1 MSGLRDKC
9 YLIELI
15 LLCDGRRVKGEIM
28 EETKIEDA
36 SSPAKATDADA
47 RVIKV
52 LLADDHPIV
61 MAGFAMSLENF
72 GLVIIGQAK
81 TPQDAVAMYSAQP
94 ADVVILD
101 IRFGAQ
107 LTGLDA
113 AKQIWQSHP
122 KARIIFLS
130 QFDQDS
136 LIKEAYRMGASA
148 FVTKDCEVA
157 ELVMAVRR
165 AHAGELYF
173 MPAIA
178 ERLANLS
185 VRGDASPQS
194 LFDERE
200 LAIFTLMAE
209 GLTNVEI
216 AEKLAL
222 SSKTISNVSQ
232 SIKERLGL
240 HRPAEIT
247 KLAVKHGLVSP

>member
-1 MSGLRDKC
+1 
-9 YLIELI
+9 
-15 LLCDGRRVKGEIM
+15 M
-28 EETKIEDA
+28 EETKAGGSA
-36 SSPAKATDADA
+36 SAANTA
-47 RVIKV
+47 IKV

-72 GLVIIGQAK
+72 GLVIVGQAK
-81 TPQDAVAMYSAQP
+81 TPQDAVALFTQQQP
-94 ADVVILD
+94 DVVILD

-113 AKQIWQSHP
+113 AKQIWQINP

-148 FVTKDCEVA
+148 FVTKDCEVTD
-157 ELVMAVRR
+157 LVLAIRR

-173 MPAIA
+173 MPVIA

-216 AEKLAL
+216 AEKLEL

>member
-1 MSGLRDKC
+1 MQQ
-9 YLIELI
+9 
-15 LLCDGRRVKGEIM
+15 
-28 EETKIEDA
+28 
-36 SSPAKATDADA
+36 ATSTGGATA
-47 RVIKV
+47 AIRV

-61 MAGFAMSLENF
+61 MAGFAMSLENL
-72 GLVIIGQAK
+72 GLTIVGQAK
-81 TPQDAVAMYSAQP
+81 TPQDAVAQCKALQP
-94 ADVVILD
+94 DVSILD
-101 IRFGAQ
+101 LRFGAQ

-113 AKQIWQSHP
+113 AKEIWQAQP

-136 LIKEAYRMGASA
+136 LIKEAYRLGACA

-157 ELVMAVRR
+157 ELLLAVQR

-194 LFDERE
+194 LFDARE

-216 AEKLAL
+216 AEKLDL